1 MGARVLVVDDER
13 DVGRLLTYS
22 LDQAGFETVA
32 VTTGAEALLA
42 AARQP
47 PAVIVLDVGLPDL
60 SGIEVCKKMRAD
72 RELADVGVIMLTA
85 LGAREDRIVGF
96 EAGADDYVVKPFDVE
111 EVVLRVRA
119 LVRRIS
125 ERKTARGAKSVGT
138 APLSSGTLTVDI
150 TIHEVRGDGEL
161 LSLRPLEFK
170 LLTTL
175 LGEPGR
181 VFSREELLRQVWEIE
196 HGSVRTVD
204 VHVRRLRLNLGAWAD
219 QIETVPGFGYRA
231 KKELTST
238 CLGIVIWAVF
248 CRPTICA
255 MRLLYFACALI
266 PMRRIAASLIL
277 VALAASTA
285 AADDRTWEGVF
296 VGSVSVALVGGALW
310 WHGNVQIDHAEEN
323 LCTGAY
329 ADSCDHAP
337 PMLPSQIAHYND
349 NGETGD
355 TLAKVGGV
363 MILGGAILGGVAA
376 YKAFIAGKPAEKPR
390 MTLAPTV
397 SSQSAGAAFSL
408 RW

>member
-125 ERKTARGAKSVGT
+125 ERKTARGAKSAGI

-231 KKELTST
+231 KK
-238 CLGIVIWAVF
+238 
-248 CRPTICA
+248 
-255 MRLLYFACALI
+255 
-266 PMRRIAASLIL
+266 
-277 VALAASTA
+277 
-285 AADDRTWEGVF
+285 
-296 VGSVSVALVGGALW
+296 
-310 WHGNVQIDHAEEN
+310 
-323 LCTGAY
+323 
-329 ADSCDHAP
+329 
-337 PMLPSQIAHYND
+337 
-349 NGETGD
+349 
-355 TLAKVGGV
+355 
-363 MILGGAILGGVAA
+363 
-376 YKAFIAGKPAEKPR
+376 
-390 MTLAPTV
+390 
-397 SSQSAGAAFSL
+397 
-408 RW
+408 